1 MTLTISLC
9 SLAVMIAAAALT
21 IYAFYIIF
29 TRAQNSENDLNVVQR
44 QLRGF
49 ALLMVANLVMILGM
63 MLCAGS
69 LLPYAKDLLQ

>member
-29 TRAQNSENDLNVVQR
+29 VRAQNSENDLNVIQR

-69 LLPYAKDLLQ
+69 LLPYVKDLLD